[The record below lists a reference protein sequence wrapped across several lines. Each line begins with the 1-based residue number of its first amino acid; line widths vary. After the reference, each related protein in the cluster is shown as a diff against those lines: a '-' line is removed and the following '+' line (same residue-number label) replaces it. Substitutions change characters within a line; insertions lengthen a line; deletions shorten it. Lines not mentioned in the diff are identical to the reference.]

1 MQITGLSQLPLNYTL
16 KGRDNNMKKTIC
28 FLGIALSV
36 VFAFSAFTIKS
47 ASKPDL
53 SENTSN
59 IANVAYSQTNVD
71 GTSNTSLTVDGVK
84 ESSGETVATRGS
96 ISAEPT
102 GNDGFASEPTFE
114 ALSME
119 TTELGM
125 LRYWL
130 YTPSNPTENMPL
142 IVYLHSASGKG
153 DDLNLLLSMEG
164 LPKYLNDGTLGEL
177 RAYVIMPQ
185 LPTSQRG
192 WVNVGSSVIELI
204 NKTVDE
210 LNIDTTNISL
220 TGHSVGGTGTWNIAI
235 ANDGVFS
242 RIAPLSGSVR
252 ATNETINALKNTP
265 VRAFVGSDDIVI
277 DPALSQRMVDALKSA
292 GANAEITVFEGA
304 DHEAVPAL
312 TYLDKTIDIT
322 NWLINNQDGSEQSD
336 TTDDN
341 GDMNMYQNS
350 DFIEKEQPELTEE
363 TKQVISAYQKNP
375 TMENYL
381 ALRDIVIENYDA
393 VLVRKEAKLAELKE
407 ETAGKPGGEEKVAEM
422 EEIVQEMYITYWNRI
437 NSSMLR
443 FTDTRLLKWKISE
456 AANYDYI
463 PVMGAGESLYVKRT
477 PVTNAEYAEF
487 ISATG
492 YPAPLNWTNGTYPTS
507 EDDYPVNYVSF
518 ADAQAYCAWL
528 TEQDGIN
535 VYRMPSESEWE
546 LAAGHMPKDAD
557 FNCGV
562 NNGRVSV
569 ETYASVTRGAH
580 GAIDF
585 WGNVWEWTSTE
596 RNGEGQLGVKGGS
609 WKSPRT
615 DCRTE
620 HRKEGRNA
628 SAGYEDVGFRVI
640 KVLNGQEPEQKVDLY
655 TLDAPVVKAEKIS
668 DADVRLTWQPVE
680 TAVEYQIY
688 SYSEETGL
696 FRMLDRTS
704 ETSYR
709 TDNAE
714 SNNLLYVVQALSY
727 TELSDNVS
735 PENAAIPSYISE
747 ADELAFLEGEV
758 ILIVPA
764 GAIPEGALFDVQ
776 KIVPPP
782 AEIVEKVKD
791 QMGASSEVLAYYEI
805 RLSDTSGELITR
817 LDGEITIKTKMPE
830 QYTGTNCV
838 RILQEDETGKLI
850 TMESWWE
857 GEYLCYKTD
866 WLEIYN

>member
-1 MQITGLSQLPLNYTL
+1 
-16 KGRDNNMKKTIC
+16 MKTAIRI
-28 FLGIALSV
+28 LGTALSV
-36 VFAFSAFTIKS
+36 LLLV
-47 ASKPDL
+47 
-53 SENTSN
+53 
-59 IANVAYSQTNVD
+59 
-71 GTSNTSLTVDGVK
+71 
-84 ESSGETVATRGS
+84 
-96 ISAEPT
+96 
-102 GNDGFASEPTFE
+102 PTFLTGCGRNSSHSGDDFKSVGVAVVQLSDHTTGSKTDPSIPTLAASANDQTANPIKAAVNTASSWQ

-119 TTELGM
+119 TETLGT

-130 YTPSNPTENMPL
+130 YTPSDPTDDMPL

-153 DDLNLLLSMEG
+153 DDLSILTSIDG
-164 LPKYLNDGTLGEL
+164 FPKYLKDGDLGDL
-177 RAYVIMPQ
+177 RAYVVMPQ
-185 LPTSQRG
+185 LPASQRG
-192 WVNVGSSVIELI
+192 WVNVGNSVIELV
-204 NKTVDE
+204 NKTTAELPVDPG
-210 LNIDTTNISL
+210 NISL

-235 ANDGVFS
+235 ANPGMFS

-252 ATNETINALKNTP
+252 ATTDSVNALKNTP
-265 VRAFVGSDDIVI
+265 VRAFAGSADTVI
-277 DPALSQRMVDALKSA
+277 DPAMSQRMVDALKKA
-292 GANAEITVFEGA
+292 GGDAEVKIFENA
-304 DHEAVPAL
+304 DHESVPSL
-312 TYLDKTIDIT
+312 TYLDETIGLVD
-322 NWLINNQDGSEQSD
+322 WLISSSGNSSAQSD
-336 TTDDN
+336 DSDD
-341 GDMNMYQNS
+341 GMNMYENS

-363 TKQVISAYQKNP
+363 TKQLISAYQKNS

-381 ALRDIVIENYDA
+381 ALREIVIDNYNA
-393 VLVRKEAKLAELKE
+393 VLDRKEAKLAELKE
-407 ETAGKPGGEEKVAEM
+407 ETAGKPGGEAKVAEM

-443 FTDTRLLKWKISE
+443 FTDSRLLKWKISE
-456 AANYDYI
+456 ASKYEYI

-487 ISATG
+487 VAATG
-492 YPAPLNWTNGTYPTS
+492 YSTPSNWINGAYP
-507 EDDYPVNYVSF
+507 EGEEEFPVNFVSF
-518 ADAQAYCAWL
+518 EDAQRYCNWL
-528 TEQDGIN
+528 TEQDGTN

-609 WKSPRT
+609 WRSPRT

-668 DADVRLTWQPVE
+668 DGDVRLTWQPVE

-714 SNNLLYVVQALSY
+714 SDNLLYVVQALSY

-747 ADELAFLEGEV
+747 ADEFAFLEDEV

-764 GAIPEGALFDVQ
+764 GAIPEGALFDVR

-805 RLSDTSGELITR
+805 RLSDTSGELIIR
-817 LDGEITIKTKMPE
+817 LGGEITIKTKMPE
-830 QYTGTNCV
+830 QYTGSNCV

-850 TMESWWE
+850 TMESWRE